1 MRLREI
7 RDGYLCIS
15 LWIIG
20 FVVFTAGPMF
30 ASLALSLTRYDILA
44 PPSFIGLNNYVEMFA
59 NDELFWTSLRV
70 TTVYTIILVP
80 LGVICGYLI
89 SLLLNQTV
97 LGLSFFRTVFY
108 LPVVVPAIAT
118 SYLFAW
124 MFHSEIGLINSFL
137 AYFGIEGPSWFFSR
151 EWVMPAFVIMALW
164 GLGAGMVLYL
174 AALQGVPTALYE
186 AAMLDG
192 ASPLAKLWHITVPM
206 TSPVIFFTFITG
218 LIGTFQVFTPA
229 FVITEGGPAN
239 QSLFYIL
246 YLYRKGWQYL
256 EMGYASA
263 MAWVLFAIIFG
274 LTLLSFRLAARRV
287 YYEGLTR

>member
-15 LWIIG
+15 LWLIG
-20 FVVFTAGPMF
+20 FVVFTAGPML
-30 ASLALSLTRYDILA
+30 ASLVLSLTKYDILL
-44 PPSFIGLNNYVEMFA
+44 PPSFVGLDNYITMFTI
-59 NDELFWTSLRV
+59 DELYWTSLRV

-89 SLLLNQTV
+89 ALLLNQTV

-108 LPVVVPAIAT
+108 LPAVVPAIAT

-124 MFHSEIGLINSFL
+124 MFHSQTGIINSFL
-137 AYFGIEGPSWFFSR
+137 AAVGVEGPSWFYSR
-151 EWVMPAFVIMALW
+151 EWVMPAFIIMALW
-164 GLGAGMVLYL
+164 GLGASMVLYL
-174 AALQGVPTALYE
+174 AALQGVPTALHE

-192 ASPLAKLWHITVPM
+192 AGPLAKLWHVTVPM
-206 TSPVIFFTFITG
+206 TSPVIFFTFVTG

-239 QSLFYIL
+239 ASLFYIL
-246 YLYRKGWQYL
+246 YLYYNGWQYL
-256 EMGYASA
+256 KMGYASA

-274 LTLLSFRLAARRV
+274 LTLLSFRLSGRLV
-287 YYEGLTR
+287 YYEGLIK